1 VIYDESIISNERVY
15 DEFVSQKHQASTES
29 SKHIYYIKMSLS
41 LTLTPPSSHN
51 LYLSPFGVKH
61 QKGPEPKHLKQEE
74 AAGAHPV
81 EVEVAER
88 TPTEGQSQSR
98 IQDLRQKL
106 ELVLTRT
113 EAAPQELPE

>member
-1 VIYDESIISNERVY
+1 MKQELEDWWYDIKWKHNTHSQTYATRVY
-15 DEFVSQKHQASTES
+15 DEFVSQKHIKLVQRVAGTHITSKWLWLSTNS
-29 SKHIYYIKMSLS
+29 
-41 LTLTPPSSHN
+41 LTPPSSHN
-51 LYLSPFGVKH
+51 SYLSPFGVKH

-98 IQDLRQKL
+98 IQDLR
-106 ELVLTRT
+106 
-113 EAAPQELPE
+113 